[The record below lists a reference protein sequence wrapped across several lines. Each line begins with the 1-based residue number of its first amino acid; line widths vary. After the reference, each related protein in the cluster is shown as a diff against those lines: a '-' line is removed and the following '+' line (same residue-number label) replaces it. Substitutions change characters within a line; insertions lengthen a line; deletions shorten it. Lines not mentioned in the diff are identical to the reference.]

1 MLFLELSQEV
11 SNVLKIREQQM
22 ESCLESTGFEQQVL
36 NYGDIV
42 LPTLFWRIN
51 LLLIV
56 KGSQTSSS
64 GVWRLYELFND
75 DDLFRFKNQYE
86 EAYISSLEKAIIISN
101 GAHFQQLK
109 DKENSSSWHLINV
122 VDLHQMTYQWD

>member
-64 GVWRLYELFND
+64 GV
-75 DDLFRFKNQYE
+75 
-86 EAYISSLEKAIIISN
+86 
-101 GAHFQQLK
+101 
-109 DKENSSSWHLINV
+109 
-122 VDLHQMTYQWD
+122 